1 MGEMTKPFERKLA
14 SLKKISAYI
23 LDFARKSNLD
33 EKTIFPVNLVVEEL
47 FTNAVKHIK
56 GNDNPVIISL
66 SRDDDKLVISVIDTD
81 VDSFD
86 IRMTEEYDFK
96 KKLEE
101 RKVGGLGIPLIHKI
115 MDEIDYKY
123 ENRESRITLIKYL
136 ENKNVK
142 NNN

>member
-1 MGEMTKPFERKLA
+1 MIELTKQFGRKMA
-14 SLKKISAYI
+14 SLEKITAYI

-33 EKTIFPVNLVVEEL
+33 EKTIFAVNLVVEEL
-47 FTNAVKHIK
+47 FTNAVKYIK
-56 GNDNPVIISL
+56 ENDNPVTISL
-66 SRDDDKLVISVIDTD
+66 LRDNDKLIISVIDTD

-86 IRMTEEYDFK
+86 IGMTEEYDFK

-101 RKVGGLGIPLIHKI
+101 RKIGGLGIPLIHKI

-136 ENKNVK
+136 ENNNV
-142 NNN
+142 